1 MENNNKSIA
10 SRWFNNT
17 QPAQQQPQAPQAPQ
31 APQPQPLQTVEQKD
45 NPVRHQYRQTVLNGL
60 KGESYV

>member
-17 QPAQQQPQAPQAPQ
+17 QPAQQQPQQAQ
-31 APQPQPLQTVEQKD
+31 AQAVQPQPVVEQKD

>member
-10 SRWFNNT
+10 SRWFNTVNPPKEQQAQPQQQVA
-17 QPAQQQPQAPQAPQ
+17 QPA
-31 APQPQPLQTVEQKD
+31 VEQKD

>member
-17 QPAQQQPQAPQAPQ
+17 QQPQAVQSAPQ
-31 APQPQPLQTVEQKD
+31 QTVEQPKEN

>member
-10 SRWFNNT
+10 SRWFNNVNPPKE
-17 QPAQQQPQAPQAPQ
+17 QPQQQAV
-31 APQPQPLQTVEQKD
+31 QPPKEQVEQPKEN

>member
-10 SRWFNNT
+10 TRWFNTVN
-17 QPAQQQPQAPQAPQ
+17 PPKEQQPQQQAV
-31 APQPQPLQTVEQKD
+31 QPQVEQPKEN

>member
-10 SRWFNNT
+10 TRWFNNVNPPKEQAPL
-17 QPAQQQPQAPQAPQ
+17 QPAPLQPQ
-31 APQPQPLQTVEQKD
+31 VEQPKEN

>member
-17 QPAQQQPQAPQAPQ
+17 QPQAQQPQQQPQAV
-31 APQPQPLQTVEQKD
+31 QPQPTKD

>member
-1 MENNNKSIA
+1 MENNNNKSIA
-10 SRWFNNT
+10 TRWFNTVN
-17 QPAQQQPQAPQAPQ
+17 PPKEQQPQAV
-31 APQPQPLQTVEQKD
+31 QPQVEQPKEN

>member
-10 SRWFNNT
+10 SRWFSNT
-17 QPAQQQPQAPQAPQ
+17 QPQGQPAQQQAVQPAQQQA
-31 APQPQPLQTVEQKD
+31 TKD

>member
-10 SRWFNNT
+10 SRWFNTVNPPKEQQQVA
-17 QPAQQQPQAPQAPQ
+17 QPQQQPQA
-31 APQPQPLQTVEQKD
+31 VEQKD

>member
-10 SRWFNNT
+10 SRWFSNVN
-17 QPAQQQPQAPQAPQ
+17 PPKEQQPQPHQ
-31 APQPQPLQTVEQKD
+31 QTVEQPKEN

>member
-1 MENNNKSIA
+1 MENSNNKSIA

-17 QPAQQQPQAPQAPQ
+17 QQPQQQPVEQKP
-31 APQPQPLQTVEQKD
+31 VEQKD

>member
-17 QPAQQQPQAPQAPQ
+17 QPAQQQPQPAQQQAV
-31 APQPQPLQTVEQKD
+31 QPAATKD

>member
-1 MENNNKSIA
+1 MENNNNKSIA
-10 SRWFNNT
+10 SRWFNNVN
-17 QPAQQQPQAPQAPQ
+17 PPKEQQPQQPAV
-31 APQPQPLQTVEQKD
+31 QPQVEQPKEN

>member
-1 MENNNKSIA
+1 MENNNNKSIA
-10 SRWFNNT
+10 TRWFNNIN
-17 QPAQQQPQAPQAPQ
+17 PPKEQQPQ
-31 APQPQPLQTVEQKD
+31 QPAVEQPKAEQGN

>member
-10 SRWFNNT
+10 TRWFNNVN
-17 QPAQQQPQAPQAPQ
+17 PPKEQQPQQAV
-31 APQPQPLQTVEQKD
+31 QPQVEQKD

>member
-17 QPAQQQPQAPQAPQ
+17 QPQEQPQAAVQPAPQ
-31 APQPQPLQTVEQKD
+31 ATKE

>member
-17 QPAQQQPQAPQAPQ
+17 QPQAAQQQTAV
-31 APQPQPLQTVEQKD
+31 QPAQQQETKD

>member
-17 QPAQQQPQAPQAPQ
+17 QPQAQQQPQAVQL
-31 APQPQPLQTVEQKD
+31 QPQVTVEQKD

>member
-10 SRWFNNT
+10 SRWFNTVNPPKEQQV
-17 QPAQQQPQAPQAPQ
+17 QPQQQPQA
-31 APQPQPLQTVEQKD
+31 VEQPKEN

>member
-1 MENNNKSIA
+1 MGNNNKSIA
-10 SRWFNNT
+10 SRWFNTVNPPKEQT
-17 QPAQQQPQAPQAPQ
+17 AVQPQAE
-31 APQPQPLQTVEQKD
+31 QPKAEQGN

>member
-17 QPAQQQPQAPQAPQ
+17 QPAQQQPAQQQTVQPQA
-31 APQPQPLQTVEQKD
+31 TMEQKD
-45 NPVRHQYRQTVLNGL
+45 NPVRHQYRQTILNGL

>member
-10 SRWFNNT
+10 TRWFNTVN
-17 QPAQQQPQAPQAPQ
+17 PPKEQQPQQVV
-31 APQPQPLQTVEQKD
+31 VEQPKEN

>member
-1 MENNNKSIA
+1 MENNNNKSIA
-10 SRWFNNT
+10 TRWFNTVNPPKEE
-17 QPAQQQPQAPQAPQ
+17 QPQQQAV
-31 APQPQPLQTVEQKD
+31 QPQVEQQKD

>member
-1 MENNNKSIA
+1 MENNNNKSIA
-10 SRWFNNT
+10 SRWFNTVNPPKE
-17 QPAQQQPQAPQAPQ
+17 QPQQQQAV
-31 APQPQPLQTVEQKD
+31 QPQVEQPKEN

>member
-10 SRWFNNT
+10 TRWFNTVN
-17 QPAQQQPQAPQAPQ
+17 PPKEQQPQ
-31 APQPQPLQTVEQKD
+31 QPQMTQPQVEQPKEN

>member
-10 SRWFNNT
+10 TRWFNTVNPPKEQQV
-17 QPAQQQPQAPQAPQ
+17 QPQQPQQVV
-31 APQPQPLQTVEQKD
+31 VEQPKEN

>member
-10 SRWFNNT
+10 SRWFNTVNPPKE
-17 QPAQQQPQAPQAPQ
+17 QPQQQPQQQ
-31 APQPQPLQTVEQKD
+31 ETMEQKD

>member
-1 MENNNKSIA
+1 MENNNNKSIA
-10 SRWFNNT
+10 SRWFNNVN
-17 QPAQQQPQAPQAPQ
+17 PPKEQQQPQQA
-31 APQPQPLQTVEQKD
+31 QPQVEQSKEN

>member
-10 SRWFNNT
+10 SRWFNNVN
-17 QPAQQQPQAPQAPQ
+17 PPKEQQPQ
-31 APQPQPLQTVEQKD
+31 VEQPKEN

>member
-10 SRWFNNT
+10 SRWFSNT
-17 QPAQQQPQAPQAPQ
+17 QPQPAAQPQPAQQQPQA
-31 APQPQPLQTVEQKD
+31 TKD

>member
-17 QPAQQQPQAPQAPQ
+17 QPAPQP
-31 APQPQPLQTVEQKD
+31 APQPQQATKD

>member
-17 QPAQQQPQAPQAPQ
+17 QPVEQQPAQQQPVQPQA
-31 APQPQPLQTVEQKD
+31 TKD

>member
-1 MENNNKSIA
+1 MENNNNKSIA
-10 SRWFNNT
+10 SRWFNTVN
-17 QPAQQQPQAPQAPQ
+17 PPKEQQPQAV
-31 APQPQPLQTVEQKD
+31 QPQVEQPKEN